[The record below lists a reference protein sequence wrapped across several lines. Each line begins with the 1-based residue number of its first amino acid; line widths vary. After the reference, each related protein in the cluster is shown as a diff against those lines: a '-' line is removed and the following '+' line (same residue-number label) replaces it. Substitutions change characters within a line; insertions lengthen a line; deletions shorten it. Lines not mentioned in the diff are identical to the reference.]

1 MDTWKLQ
8 DAKARFSELVERAMV
23 NGPQVVTRH
32 GTNAVVVVSYDVFEK
47 SNQAEDFKNFLL
59 NSNIDFDLPLTR
71 HRGLPRRNDFEVSI

>member
-47 SNQAEDFKNFLL
+47 SNQAEDFKTFLL
-59 NSNIDFDLPLTR
+59 NSKLDVDLPLTR
-71 HRGLPRRNDFEVSI
+71 QRGLPRRNDFEVSV